1 MTGAE
6 KQILYKFLKTASDYA
21 NGFSSQDFPEKMPDF
36 SDDEE
41 QASQKND
48 IPCGK
53 QAAENAGTGIQ
64 SPSGEIPVQPSALE
78 AAENSD
84 SDSVSISSVAKKIA
98 GCRRCI
104 LCQTR
109 TNTVP
114 GEGVLSPAV
123 LVIGEGPGA
132 DEDATGRPFVGQA
145 GKLLD
150 KMLASI
156 SLDRKKNCFIAN
168 IVKCRP
174 PHNRDP
180 QPEEAEACSDFLQ
193 AQIALLKPAMILC
206 MGRIAS
212 QSLLKTETGINRLR
226 GKFYEIQDIPALC
239 TYHPSA
245 LLRNADLKRPA
256 WEDLK
261 MFRAKLEQL
270 VPDYDRQS
278 GIFIPEKN

>member
-21 NGFSSQDFPEKMPDF
+21 NGFGSQDFPEKMPCF

-41 QASQKND
+41 LTDSQND
-48 IPCGK
+48 VLCAK
-53 QAAENAGTGIQ
+53 QAAESSVTGIQ
-64 SPSGEIPVQPSALE
+64 SVSQEIPVQSAE
-78 AAENSD
+78 FGSAKN
-84 SDSVSISSVAKKIA
+84 SDSVSLSSIAEKIA
-98 GCRRCI
+98 ECRRCS

-109 TNTVP
+109 ANTVP

-180 QPEEAEACSDFLQ
+180 QPEESEACSVFLQ
-193 AQIALLKPAMILC
+193 AQTALLRPAMILC

-226 GKFYEIQDIPALC
+226 GRFYEIQGIPVLC

-245 LLRNADLKRPA
+245 LLRNAELKRPA

-261 MFRAKLEQL
+261 MFRTKLEQL
-270 VPDYDRQS
+270 VPDYDKQT
-278 GIFIPEKN
+278 GIFIQGKN